1 VLSES
6 VEQGGSEF
14 VVDKDAIP
22 FAEGEVAGHD
32 GGAALVS
39 GREHVE
45 EQLSAGLLE
54 GYEPELVDLCEA
66 PHKSTHVERLVM

>member
-6 VEQGGSEF
+6 VEQGCGEL
-14 VVDKDAIP
+14 VVDEDSIP

-32 GGAALVS
+32 GGGALVS
-39 GREHVE
+39 SGEYVE

-54 GYEPELVDLCEA
+54 RYKSELVDNE
-66 PHKSTHVERLVM
+66 K